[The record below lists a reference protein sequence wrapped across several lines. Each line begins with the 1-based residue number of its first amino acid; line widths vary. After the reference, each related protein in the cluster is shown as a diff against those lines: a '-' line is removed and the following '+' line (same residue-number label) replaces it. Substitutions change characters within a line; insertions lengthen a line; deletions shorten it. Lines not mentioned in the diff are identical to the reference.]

1 MDLIFLY
8 EINKSM
14 AEKEELTSQN
24 YHTIF
29 EITRK
34 DLSVARFGRV
44 AFWVPKGQGLD
55 LKWLTNWKYR
65 DP

>member
-34 DLSVARFGRV
+34 DL
-44 AFWVPKGQGLD
+44 WLLD
-55 LKWLTNWKYR
+55 LVVWPFEFLR
-65 DP
+65 DKD

>member
-44 AFWVPKGQGLD
+44 AF
-55 LKWLTNWKYR
+55 
-65 DP
+65 